1 MERAGGGGGGVGGVE
16 MGVAMPSLGG
26 LIKGRR
32 EWKGRVGGD
41 GGGVGGVGWVGGVGV
56 GVVGNGGEGGIRTRV
71 PGFPDHLISSQRRY
85 DRFGTS
91 PEV

>member
-1 MERAGGGGGGVGGVE
+1 MERAGGGGEWSGG
-16 MGVAMPSLGG
+16 
-26 LIKGRR
+26 K
-32 EWKGRVGGD
+32 
-41 GGGVGGVGWVGGVGV
+41 GGGERKGGVGV

>member
-1 MERAGGGGGGVGGVE
+1 MGGGGMGEWRGVRGKRKEGW
-16 MGVAMPSLGG
+16 
-26 LIKGRR
+26 R
-32 EWKGRVGGD
+32 
-41 GGGVGGVGWVGGVGV
+41 VGGVGVGWEWVGGVGV

>member
-1 MERAGGGGGGVGGVE
+1 M
-16 MGVAMPSLGG
+16 
-26 LIKGRR
+26 
-32 EWKGRVGGD
+32 
-41 GGGVGGVGWVGGVGV
+41 GGVGV
-56 GVVGNGGEGGIRTRV
+56 GSGVGESEGEKERVGGWGGGGGKWRRGGIRTRV